1 MNIWK
6 TMHEVNGRS
15 FLQGFHSS
23 ARDVAFYTL
32 TRRLFTSVLACDAYS
47 SVMSI
52 LFCIFLLV
60 TLAIAIK
67 VTLQLPKS
75 KWSLCTIILEYN
87 FGISVFLT
95 LTSLWAEWVT
105 YCIPLQ
111 GSSYFPGQGSLTLNY
126 NIIKN
131 WWHIKLGFPSDS
143 VVKNPPA
150 KQETCVWS
158 LGWEDPLEK
167 EMATYSSILAWEI
180 PWVE

>member
-111 GSSYFPGQGSLTLNY
+111 GSSYFPGQGSLALNY

-143 VVKNPPA
+143 VVKRIHLPSRRHA
-150 KQETCVWS
+150 F
-158 LGWEDPLEK
+158 DPWVGK
-167 EMATYSSILAWEI
+167 I
-180 PWVE
+180 PWRRKWQPTPVFLPGKSHG